1 MASTS
6 AELIVAKA
14 ALTGALFR
22 ADPQSCSRDEIE
34 STLTLLNTATAEC
47 SPSNVQKCKQWALT
61 NLVPSSMRIAPFCK
75 YLIALVKSYG
85 QGQAKDLTESEKKR
99 GRETSVKRKRLH
111 ALYLL
116 NDILYHVKFRN
127 HDDSF
132 APKLE
137 QALLVLVS
145 SASSFTNC
153 PKHIGKIQDLIS
165 LWEEKGYF
173 SEAVVKQLR
182 VAVEDG
188 PSSNASVQNTAQ
200 PTATSTSSMLK
211 PVRAAPYIM
220 PAMHGDP
227 SMPWYD
233 LPAGNW
239 MPVLEPN
246 STRPMN
252 PDMIKPLVL
261 PAGPADKT
269 LVQAVQKLLV
279 DVDNIFSKDAA
290 NLDGPTPEIGQMG
303 EVIEID
309 EITGEVIGGETYY
322 GWSRNFCE
330 KMKKRNQRG
339 ASGNDSRSRTR
350 ERTRSSRSRSRSRSR
365 SYSPSRSRDSS
376 RGSDARPAFK
386 RQRLSESP
394 ERRHRSRS
402 RSRSQSRSR
411 SRSRDRSRDRS
422 ARSRGYDSRSR
433 SRSRSRGRYR
443 SRSRSRS
450 TSRPGFRQRSPR
462 YGSRGRSRSES
473 SARLRGGQHQQP
485 PYHAP
490 PPLTGFPT
498 GVPPRP
504 PQHPGVF
511 VPPPPPPHNQPVG
524 NFHPVPP
531 PIGFPVAA
539 APLPGQPHQFAS
551 FPVPP
556 PPPPPQNYQG
566 QWPPPPPGPPH
577 QYPQHPQHPTPPPHI
592 TPSPPPNF
600 FPPGGPM
607 AVPPHPP
614 PFAPSSGGAWPP
626 PPPPPHSNQAPHHA
640 QHQQHQQHQPQYH
653 QSQQH
658 QGRDYQGYSQ
668 HQPRDY
674 QQHQQQQGR
683 KGDYGGGN
691 GPGYRGGR
699 GGGGAGR
706 GDYGRGGYGGQ
717 RGGAPW
723 GDGWT

>member
-34 STLTLLNTATAEC
+34 STLALLNTATAEC
-47 SPSNVQKCKQWALT
+47 SLSNVQKCKQWALA

-75 YLIALVKSYG
+75 YLVALVNSYG
-85 QGQAKDLTESEKKR
+85 KSPAKDLTESEKKR

-137 QALLVLVS
+137 QALPALVR

-153 PKHIGKIQDLIS
+153 PKHIRKIQDLIS

-173 SEAVVKQLR
+173 SEAVIKQLR
-182 VAVEDG
+182 VAVEEA
-188 PSSNASVQNTAQ
+188 PASVLLRRSTTQ
-200 PTATSTSSMLK
+200 PTVTTTTSSVPK
-211 PVRAAPYIM
+211 PVKAAPFIM

-227 SMPWYD
+227 SIPWYD

-261 PAGPADKT
+261 YAGPAEKS
-269 LVQAVQKLLV
+269 LVEAVKKLLV

-303 EVIEID
+303 EVIETD

-350 ERTRSSRSRSRSRSR
+350 ERTRSSRSRSRSF
-365 SYSPSRSRDSS
+365 SPSRSRDSS

-386 RQRLSESP
+386 RPRLSESP
-394 ERRHRSRS
+394 EGRYRKRS
-402 RSRSQSRSR
+402 RSRSQDRSVSR
-411 SRSRDRSRDRS
+411 SRSRDRSRRG
-422 ARSRGYDSRSR
+422 RGYDSRSR

-450 TSRPGFRQRSPR
+450 TSRPGFRQRSPT
-462 YGSRGRSRSES
+462 YGSRGRSRSRS
-473 SARLRGGQHQQP
+473 PGIIGLRGGQHQP

-490 PPLTGFPT
+490 LSATSFPT
-498 GVPPRP
+498 GMPPRP

-511 VPPPPPPHNQPVG
+511 VPPPPPPPNQQPAG

-531 PIGFPVAA
+531 PIGFPV
-539 APLPGQPHQFAS
+539 PVPSLPGQPHQFPG
-551 FPVPP
+551 FPVPH
-556 PPPPPQNYQG
+556 PPQTYQGG

-577 QYPQHPQHPTPPPHI
+577 QYPQHPQHPTPPSHI
-592 TPSPPPNF
+592 TTPSPPPPNF

-607 AVPPHPP
+607 GVSPHHPP
-614 PFAPSSGGAWPP
+614 PFAAPPGGAWSPP
-626 PPPPPHSNQAPHHA
+626 PPQHANQPPHHHA
-640 QHQQHQQHQPQYH
+640 QQHQQHQPQYHH

-674 QQHQQQQGR
+674 QQQGR
-683 KGDYGGGN
+683 EGEYGGGN
-691 GPGYRGGR
+691 GSGYRGGGR

-706 GDYGRGGYGGQ
+706 GDYGRGGGGYGGQ
-717 RGGAPW
+717 RGGAPRS
-723 GDGWT
+723 GGWA

>member
-34 STLTLLNTATAEC
+34 STLALLNTATAEC
-47 SPSNVQKCKQWALT
+47 SLSNVQKCKQWALA

-75 YLIALVKSYG
+75 YLVALVNSYG
-85 QGQAKDLTESEKKR
+85 KSPAKDLTESEKKR

-137 QALLVLVS
+137 QALPALVR

-153 PKHIGKIQDLIS
+153 PKHIRKIQDLIS

-173 SEAVVKQLR
+173 SEAVIKQLR
-182 VAVEDG
+182 VAVEEA
-188 PSSNASVQNTAQ
+188 PASSASAQSTTQ
-200 PTATSTSSMLK
+200 PTVTTTTSSVPK
-211 PVRAAPYIM
+211 PVKAAPFIM

-227 SMPWYD
+227 SIPWYD

-261 PAGPADKT
+261 YAGPAEKS
-269 LVQAVQKLLV
+269 LVEAVKKLLV

-303 EVIEID
+303 EVIETD

-322 GWSRNFCE
+322 GWSR
-330 KMKKRNQRG
+330 
-339 ASGNDSRSRTR
+339 SRSF
-350 ERTRSSRSRSRSRSR
+350 
-365 SYSPSRSRDSS
+365 SPSRSRDSS

-386 RQRLSESP
+386 RPRLSESP
-394 ERRHRSRS
+394 EGRYRKRS
-402 RSRSQSRSR
+402 RSRSQDRSVSR
-411 SRSRDRSRDRS
+411 SRSRDRSRRG
-422 ARSRGYDSRSR
+422 RGYDSRSR

-450 TSRPGFRQRSPR
+450 TSRPGFRQRSPT
-462 YGSRGRSRSES
+462 YGSRGRSRSRS
-473 SARLRGGQHQQP
+473 PGIIGLRGGQHQP

-490 PPLTGFPT
+490 LSATSFPT
-498 GVPPRP
+498 GMPPRP

-511 VPPPPPPHNQPVG
+511 VPPPPPPPNQQPAG

-531 PIGFPVAA
+531 PIGFPV
-539 APLPGQPHQFAS
+539 PVPSLPGQPHQFPG
-551 FPVPP
+551 FPVPH
-556 PPPPPQNYQG
+556 PPQTYQGG

-577 QYPQHPQHPTPPPHI
+577 QYPQHPQHPTPPSHI
-592 TPSPPPNF
+592 TTPSPPPPNF

-607 AVPPHPP
+607 GVSPHHPP
-614 PFAPSSGGAWPP
+614 PFAAPPGGAWSPP
-626 PPPPPHSNQAPHHA
+626 PPQHANQPPHHHA
-640 QHQQHQQHQPQYH
+640 QQHQQHQPQYHH

-674 QQHQQQQGR
+674 QQQGR
-683 KGDYGGGN
+683 EGEYGGGN
-691 GPGYRGGR
+691 GSGYRGGGR

-706 GDYGRGGYGGQ
+706 GDYGRGGGGYGGQ
-717 RGGAPW
+717 RGGAPRS
-723 GDGWT
+723 GGWA